1 MKDILLRPKF
11 IILLLATRPAFL
23 TASAAPVLVGSA
35 AGFAQSGRF
44 DAGIFILAFVS
55 IMLIHSGANVAN
67 DYFDH
72 ISGNDWL
79 NKNPTPFS
87 GGRRFIQ
94 QGVLSAKATILLSVF
109 LLAAGAALGLA
120 IIWITKSIFI
130 FILGL
135 AGIVGGF
142 FYTAPPVKLG
152 YRSLGETA
160 IGFLFGILPVAGAY
174 YLQAKRVDAFVF
186 LPAAIVGIL
195 IFLVVFINEFPDKD
209 ADAAVSKRTLVVNFG
224 MAKSVRI
231 YRLALLSSYALAII
245 SMFFRITFFAG
256 LFYLFTMPLAV
267 AAMKAAN
274 EKDLNI
280 PGKVAANRLTILLH
294 AVGSIALTT
303 GFILTGLYK

>member
-1 MKDILLRPKF
+1 LKDIFSRPKF

-23 TASAAPVLVGSA
+23 TASAAPILVGSA
-35 AGFAQSGRF
+35 AGFARSGRF
-44 DAGIFILAFVS
+44 DAAAFILALFS

-72 ISGNDWL
+72 VSGNDWL

-109 LLAAGAALGLA
+109 LLAAGAVLGLA
-120 IIWITKSIFI
+120 IVLVTNSIFI

-135 AGIVGGF
+135 AGIAGGF

-174 YLQAKRVDAFVF
+174 YLQAKRVDAVML
-186 LPAAIVGIL
+186 LPGAIVGIL
-195 IFLVVFINEFPDKD
+195 IFLVVFINEFPDRD
-209 ADAAVSKRTLVVNFG
+209 ADAAVGKRTLVVNFG

-231 YRLALLSSYALAII
+231 YRLALLSSYALAIV

-280 PGKVAANRLTILLH
+280 PGKTAANRMTILLH